1 MPDFNKILG
10 TGITLKNNE
19 TKDMIKKI
27 KSLENSWFLWKGT
40 ARKIATQE
48 VGFPIC
54 LGH

>member
-27 KSLENSWFLWKGT
+27 KSLENS
-40 ARKIATQE
+40 
-48 VGFPIC
+48 
-54 LGH
+54 